1 MVTFNSNPP
10 LLPPPARKRLRVV
23 VVDDHEAI
31 VEMMT
36 PIIESMP
43 GYSVVGHA
51 KDTNEAVTICRRE
64 HPDVLVLDLVL
75 QNDSGLTLLEEV
87 RRVCP
92 FVRVLVFSGN
102 IWSTALRGALTAGV
116 HGVVEKMS
124 SLAEF
129 RTAMQAVAEG
139 RVYFTPFVSEQ
150 IKEMVSRGV
159 GAKKPTTPLSG
170 RERAILR
177 HLAEGL
183 SPKEIAAKLGISAY
197 TVVNH
202 RSNLMRKVGLRTPA
216 QLSLYAAQVGVTGES
231 TGSGTPFR

>member
-10 LLPPPARKRLRVV
+10 HPARSRTRVV
-23 VVDDHEAI
+23 IVDDHEAI

-36 PIIESMP
+36 PIIDSMP
-43 GYSVVGHA
+43 GYTVVGHA
-51 KDTNEAVTICRRE
+51 KDTSEAVALCRRE

-75 QNDSGLTLLEEV
+75 QTDSGLTLLEEV

-92 FVRVLVFSGN
+92 FLRVLVFSGN
-102 IWSTALRGALTAGV
+102 IWSTALRGALAAGV

-129 RTAMQAVAEG
+129 RTAMQAVTEG

-150 IKEMVSRGV
+150 IKEMVSRG
-159 GAKKPTTPLSG
+159 GATAKPSAPLSG

-177 HLAEGL
+177 YLAEGL
-183 SPKEIAAKLGISAY
+183 TPREIAAKLGISAY

-202 RSNLMRKVGLRTPA
+202 RTNLMRKVGLRSSA
-216 QLSLYAAQVGVTGES
+216 QLSLYAAQVGITGES